1 MRACAITVLALMLG
15 LLPTA
20 TAQEKPAPT
29 VAVDRDLLAG
39 VEDRVPVRSA
49 SENYA
54 EARAYDYLLVH
65 AHGIANADLQKQGRT
80 DLTFVHLFEEPA
92 KYRGQ
97 LITIKGRLRRLLRF
111 DPTPLGAKEGLH
123 DLYEG
128 WLYADG
134 TFTNPFGIITSEIG
148 PGLKPGEKLDREVT
162 FTGYFFKRYRYKAGD
177 GWRDSP
183 LLIGRTIKVASG
195 VSDSSPPNLLGSV
208 YMPLIFGILGTTLLL
223 ALGLAWYL
231 RRGDQR
237 VRARLRELRGEQ
249 ASKQITPD
257 ADNPFLN

>member
-1 MRACAITVLALMLG
+1 MRRWTITAVGLMLG
-15 LLPTA
+15 LLA
-20 TAQEKPAPT
+20 TAAAQDKPEKA
-29 VAVDRDLLAG
+29 AAIDRDLLTG

-65 AHGIANADLQKQGRT
+65 AHGIANADLQKQGRA

-183 LLIGRTIKVASG
+183 LLIGRTIEVASG
-195 VSDSSPPNLLGSV
+195 VSDSSPPTLLGSV
-208 YMPLIFGILGTTLLL
+208 YMPLIFAILGTTLLL

-237 VRARLRELRGEQ
+237 VRARLQELRGEQ
-249 ASKQITPD
+249 ASNRRIPD